1 MNRLQLQ
8 LYSGTSE
15 PGEGGEW
22 GGGVLPVMAYINE
35 RMGISLAEVYE
46 KA

>member
-15 PGEGGEW
+15 PGEGG
-22 GGGVLPVMAYINE
+22 VLPVMAYINE
-35 RMGISLAEVYE
+35 RVGISLVDVYE
-46 KA
+46 KV

>member
-15 PGEGGEW
+15 PGEGG

-35 RMGISLAEVYE
+35 RVGISLVDVYE
-46 KA
+46 KV

>member
-15 PGEGGEW
+15 LDGGGGE
-22 GGGVLPVMAYINE
+22 GVLPTMAYINE
-35 RMGISLAEVYE
+35 REGISLVEVRE
-46 KA
+46 KV

>member
-15 PGEGGEW
+15 PG
-22 GGGVLPVMAYINE
+22 GGVLPVMAYINE
-35 RMGISLAEVYE
+35 RVGFSLVDVYE

>member
-15 PGEGGEW
+15 LGEG
-22 GGGVLPVMAYINE
+22 GGGVLNVMAYINE
-35 RMGISLAEVYE
+35 RVGISLVDVYE

>member
-15 PGEGGEW
+15 PGEGE
-22 GGGVLPVMAYINE
+22 GVLPVMAYINE
-35 RMGISLAEVYE
+35 RVGISLVDVYE

>member
-15 PGEGGEW
+15 PGEGGE

>member
-15 PGEGGEW
+15 PGEGG
-22 GGGVLPVMAYINE
+22 GGVLPVMAYINE
-35 RMGISLAEVYE
+35 RVGISLVDVYE
-46 KA
+46 KV

>member
-15 PGEGGEW
+15 PGEGGE
-22 GGGVLPVMAYINE
+22 GGVLPVMAYINE
-35 RMGISLAEVYE
+35 RVGISLVDVYE